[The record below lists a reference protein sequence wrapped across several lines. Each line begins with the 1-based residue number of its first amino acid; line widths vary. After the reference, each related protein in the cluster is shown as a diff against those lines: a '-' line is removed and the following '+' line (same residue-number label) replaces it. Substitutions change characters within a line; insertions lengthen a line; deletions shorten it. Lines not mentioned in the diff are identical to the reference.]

1 MTKESQEKKSFVE
14 KMATLIVDKRNGF
27 FLLFIGLAIFCAF
40 AAGWVTVND
49 SLTDYLPPE
58 TETRQGLTIMEDEF
72 TTFATAQVM
81 VDNVPYQ
88 QAQGL
93 SEALGAIPGVKSVEF
108 DNTTEHYQNAAALF
122 TLTFAGETDDEVSL
136 QAMAAVKEQLAPY
149 DLYISS
155 EVGNN
160 ESDLLAA
167 EMNVV
172 MAIAV
177 VIILLVLLFT
187 SHTYMEIPVLLLTF
201 GMAAILNMGTN
212 YWFGEI
218 SFVSNSIA
226 VVLQLALAVD
236 YAIILCHRY
245 TEERLR
251 AEPREAVIAALSKAI
266 PEISG
271 SSLTTVSGLLAMTLM
286 QFRIGYDMGIV
297 LIKAIFFSL
306 LSVFTLMPGLLMLF
320 SKGIDKTHHKSF
332 VPKITGWGR
341 LAVRTR
347 YVVPPVFVCLLVA
360 AFWFSN
366 QCPYVYG
373 ESTLSTVKQNEN
385 QIAVEK
391 IENTFGS
398 TNTIAILVPT
408 GNYEKEGALL
418 AELDALAETDST
430 VGLAN
435 VEVDDDYVV
444 TDRLSPRQ
452 FAELTDLDIE
462 VARLLY
468 SAYAVDQESYGKI
481 VGGIDHYSVPLV
493 DMFLFLY
500 DQKEEGFVTLDGEMD
515 ADLDDMHSQLTDAQ
529 LQLEGEHYSR
539 LLLNTTLPEESEETF
554 AFLQTVRQIAGKYY
568 DSGVYLVGESV
579 NDYDLSTSFVKD
591 NILISILSAVFV
603 VVILIFT
610 FKSAGLPILL
620 IVVIQGSIWINF
632 SFPKLLDTNL
642 FFLSYL
648 VVSAIQMGANID
660 YAIVITNRYVSLKKE
675 MPIREAIVEALNQS
689 FPTIITSGTMLA
701 SAGLL
706 IGMLSSNPII
716 ASVGTCLGRGTI
728 ISILLV
734 MGVLPQILLLG
745 DIIIEKTAFTLKKP
759 AVTQVRTG
767 DLRVSGHIRGYVSGL
782 VDAEVKGTIK
792 GTLQAVVEAGN
803 VESAAP
809 KQLAAGVVWEK
820 EAAAGEMQPKAE
832 AQEPKTDR

>member
-1 MTKESQEKKSFVE
+1 MY
-14 KMATLIVDKRNGF
+14 KR
-27 FLLFIGLAIFCAF
+27 
-40 AAGWVTVND
+40 
-49 SLTDYLPPE
+49 
-58 TETRQGLTIMEDEF
+58 Q
-72 TTFATAQVM
+72 
-81 VDNVPYQ
+81 
-88 QAQGL
+88 
-93 SEALGAIPGVKSVEF
+93 
-108 DNTTEHYQNAAALF
+108 
-122 TLTFAGETDDEVSL
+122 
-136 QAMAAVKEQLAPY
+136 
-149 DLYISS
+149 
-155 EVGNN
+155 
-160 ESDLLAA
+160 
-167 EMNVV
+167 
-172 MAIAV
+172 
-177 VIILLVLLFT
+177 
-187 SHTYMEIPVLLLTF
+187 
-201 GMAAILNMGTN
+201 
-212 YWFGEI
+212 
-218 SFVSNSIA
+218 
-226 VVLQLALAVD
+226 AVD

-500 DQKEEGFVTLDGEMD
+500 DQKDV
-515 ADLDDMHSQLTDAQ
+515 
-529 LQLEGEHYSR
+529 YK
-539 LLLNTTLPEESEETF
+539 
-554 AFLQTVRQIAGKYY
+554 RQ
-568 DSGVYLVGESV
+568 
-579 NDYDLSTSFVKD
+579 
-591 NILISILSAVFV
+591 SI
-603 VVILIFT
+603 
-610 FKSAGLPILL
+610 
-620 IVVIQGSIWINF
+620 
-632 SFPKLLDTNL
+632 
-642 FFLSYL
+642 YR
-648 VVSAIQMGANID
+648 
-660 YAIVITNRYVSLKKE
+660 RY
-675 MPIREAIVEALNQS
+675 
-689 FPTIITSGTMLA
+689 
-701 SAGLL
+701 
-706 IGMLSSNPII
+706 
-716 ASVGTCLGRGTI
+716 ASVRYGERGQGRNAG
-728 ISILLV
+728 
-734 MGVLPQILLLG
+734 GRRAQR
-745 DIIIEKTAFTLKKP
+745 
-759 AVTQVRTG
+759 VRHYRNAG
-767 DLRVSGHIRGYVSGL
+767 GYH
-782 VDAEVKGTIK
+782 
-792 GTLQAVVEAGN
+792 
-803 VESAAP
+803 
-809 KQLAAGVVWEK
+809 
-820 EAAAGEMQPKAE
+820 
-832 AQEPKTDR
+832 